1 MIELACERA
10 EMDEE
15 ALRVELEKH
24 HREGYVWA
32 LNCCSQNPVVAEDV
46 LQRVYLKILDGAA
59 RFRPEA
65 SFKTWFFTLIR
76 NTAADHWR
84 QESRHEAG
92 LIEYEQ
98 STGALSQILQ
108 PDELLDRNHIHAV
121 LATALSSL
129 PARQEEIMR
138 LVFYHDL
145 TLSEAAAV
153 MGVSIGTAR
162 THYERGKGQLRR
174 FLEAAKV
181 MDESKLGRN

>member
-1 MIELACERA
+1 
-10 EMDEE
+10 MDEE
-15 ALRVELEKH
+15 ALRSELEKH
-24 HREGYVWA
+24 HREGYMWA

-46 LQRVYLKILDGAA
+46 LQKVYLKILQGAA

-92 LIEYEQ
+92 LTEYEQ
-98 STGALSQILQ
+98 STEALSQTVQ
-108 PDELLDRNHIHAV
+108 PDELLDRNHLHAV

-129 PARQEEIMR
+129 PARQEEMMR

-145 TLSEAAAV
+145 TLSEAATV
-153 MGVSIGTAR
+153 MGVSVGTAR

-181 MDESKLGRN
+181 MDESKLGRK

>member
-1 MIELACERA
+1 
-10 EMDEE
+10 MDEE
-15 ALRVELEKH
+15 ALRSELEKH
-24 HREGYVWA
+24 HREGYMWA

-46 LQRVYLKILDGAA
+46 LQRVYLKILEGAA

-92 LIEYEQ
+92 LTEYEQ
-98 STGALSQILQ
+98 STEAPGQTVQ

-129 PARQEEIMR
+129 PARQEEMMR

-181 MDESKLGRN
+181 MDESKLGRK

>member
-1 MIELACERA
+1 
-10 EMDEE
+10 MDEE
-15 ALRVELEKH
+15 ALRSELERH
-24 HREGYVWA
+24 HREGYMWA

-46 LQRVYLKILDGAA
+46 LQKVYLKILQGAA

-92 LIEYEQ
+92 LTEYEQ
-98 STGALSQILQ
+98 STEALSQTVQ
-108 PDELLDRNHIHAV
+108 PDELLDRIHIHAV

-129 PARQEEIMR
+129 PARQEEMMR

-145 TLSEAAAV
+145 TLSEAATV
-153 MGVSIGTAR
+153 MGVSVGTAR

-181 MDESKLGRN
+181 MDESKLGRK